1 MKTPN
6 PFRTACAATMAVL
19 MSNIPNVVFAETA
32 MNSPSPM
39 ISATTVVQGLT
50 RAQAMANVQGFLN
63 KPEVKQEL
71 VKRGL
76 SEKEA
81 ELRLASLSES
91 ELRQLSGQV
100 DEARAG
106 GDILITILIVVLII
120 FLIKRI

>member
-6 PFRTACAATMAVL
+6 TLRTACAITMAVL

-32 MNSPSPM
+32 VNSASPM
-39 ISATTVVQGLT
+39 ISATTVVQDLT
-50 RAQAMANVQGFLN
+50 RAQAMANVQSFLN

-81 ELRLASLSES
+81 EMRLASLSES

-100 DEARAG
+100 DQARAG